1 MYIRICT
8 PLATKAELSFLLG
21 LLPDININIEY
32 TNNDLCNLDDRLH
45 NVLVSKDRMTNDK
58 LNEIGLL
65 IESLID
71 PIP

>member
-1 MYIRICT
+1 MYIRIYT
-8 PLATKAELSFLLG
+8 ALATKAELSSLLG

-32 TNNDLCNLDDRLH
+32 TNNDWCNLDDRLH
-45 NVLVSKDRMTNDK
+45 NVLVSKDRITNDK

-65 IESLID
+65 VESLID

>member
-8 PLATKAELSFLLG
+8 PLATKAELSSLLG

-32 TNNDLCNLDDRLH
+32 TNNDWCNLDDRLH
-45 NVLVSKDRMTNDK
+45 NVLVSKDRITNDK

-65 IESLID
+65 VESLID

>member
-1 MYIRICT
+1 MRRFKDIYS
-8 PLATKAELSFLLG
+8 ATELPSLLG

-32 TNNDLCNLDDRLH
+32 TNNDWYNLDDRLH
-45 NVLVSKDRMTNDK
+45 NVLVSKDRMTNDE

-65 IESLID
+65 VESLID